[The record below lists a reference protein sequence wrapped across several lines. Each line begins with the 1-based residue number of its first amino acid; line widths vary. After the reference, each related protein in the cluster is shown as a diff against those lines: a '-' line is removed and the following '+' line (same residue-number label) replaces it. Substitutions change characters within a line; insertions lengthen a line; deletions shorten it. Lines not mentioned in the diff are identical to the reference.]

1 MTIKSKVRCNLC
13 LKYTC
18 RFGENSNLKTASSN
32 VIRKDLYIV
41 LKYVLRKAFKIL

>member
-18 RFGENSNLKTASSN
+18 RFGENSNLKTASCN
-32 VIRKDLYIV
+32 PQRFVHIV
-41 LKYVLRKAFKIL
+41 EMCA